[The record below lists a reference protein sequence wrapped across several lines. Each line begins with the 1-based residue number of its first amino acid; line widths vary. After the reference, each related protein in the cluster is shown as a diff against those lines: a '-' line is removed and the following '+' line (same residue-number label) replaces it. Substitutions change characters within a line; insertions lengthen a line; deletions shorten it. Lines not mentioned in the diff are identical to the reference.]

1 MFKPVTED
9 HISLSD
15 KIVEQIKEMIISG
28 RLKPGDKLPS
38 ENELCEMFNVSRTSI
53 REAVKILSGLGFLK
67 IKRGLG
73 IFVEE
78 IDAGYIIE
86 QLSPI
91 LVQQE
96 DDLLDIVRVRKILET
111 HAAAWAAENA
121 TSEDIAEM
129 ERAVSYSSDLLEK
142 GIVDTENLSEA
153 NLDFHMILAKST
165 RSKVLYRI
173 MESLLDILNAARR
186 VTIELPGRK
195 KDSVEGHKKI
205 LEAIKCKDPGAAR
218 EAMLVHLDTIELVVA
233 KQKKAKV

>member
-9 HISLSD
+9 HLSLSD

-78 IDAGYIIE
+78 IDAGYLIN

-91 LVQQE
+91 LVQRE

-111 HAAAWAAENA
+111 HAAAWAAKNASPADIIEMENA
-121 TSEDIAEM
+121 IK
-129 ERAVSYSSDLLEK
+129 YSSVLVEGDNA
-142 GIVDTENLSEA
+142 DTNTLSHA
-153 NLDFHMILAKST
+153 NLNFHMTLAKST

-173 MESLLDILNAARR
+173 MQSLWDILNEARQ

-195 KDSVEGHKKI
+195 KESVAGHKKI
-205 LEAIKCKDPGAAR
+205 LEAIKRKDPEAAQK
-218 EAMLVHLDTIELVVA
+218 AMLEHLETIEVVVA
-233 KQKKAKV
+233 NIE